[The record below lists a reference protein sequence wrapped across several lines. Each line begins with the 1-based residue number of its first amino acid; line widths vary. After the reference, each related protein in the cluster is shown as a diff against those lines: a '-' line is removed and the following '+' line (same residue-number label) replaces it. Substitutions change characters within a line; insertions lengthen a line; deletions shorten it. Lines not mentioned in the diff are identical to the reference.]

1 MVDRE
6 LVKTLRFFEGLG
18 KDLSTWEVEQLA
30 QAEKED
36 EMKAFEIRSA
46 VQSLQNYQ
54 AKREGRRSYWSP
66 MLYTEDRS
74 KKIIWKSTDEEIRAA
89 GFDVRE
95 VRELAR
101 PPALF
106 DCLVEDGGLSCVQQ

>member
-1 MVDRE
+1 MVDSE

-54 AKREGRRSYWSP
+54 AKREGHRSYWSP
-66 MLYTEDRS
+66 MLYTEEYSKRILWRS
-74 KKIIWKSTDEEIRAA
+74 SDGEIQDA
-89 GFDVRE
+89 GFDVQE

-106 DCLVEDGGLSCVQQ
+106 EHLVQNGAFS